1 MPEDITFKT
10 KPEIALDHIRWAHEI
25 GLPGK
30 MALMDTAYGN
40 DSRLRA
46 GVTELGMAYVA
57 DWQAKSPL
65 YHTWRLANWKCR
77 IGNKPMPDQGGKA

>member
-1 MPEDITFKT
+1 MSAFITVLATFCHLVTVPGPELCVEERITDNT
-10 KPEIALDHIRWAHEI
+10 LD
-25 GLPGK
+25 
-30 MALMDTAYGN
+30 DT
-40 DSRLRA
+40 
-46 GVTELGMAYVA
+46 VTMQSCMMGMAYVA